1 MDFGKDLER
10 QLEIY
15 TEARPLNIDMIS
27 IKLVEKVLSLAM
39 KALALVKGR
48 HSRKTLGFVKACIAF
63 AHITIPVLA
72 SLTVQNR
79 LYRLTAQVA
88 LMNTL
93 ISEADSLLKAIINNL

>member
-1 MDFGKDLER
+1 
-10 QLEIY
+10 
-15 TEARPLNIDMIS
+15 
-27 IKLVEKVLSLAM
+27 M
-39 KALALVKGR
+39 KALSLVKGR

-63 AHITIPVLA
+63 AHITIPVLS

-93 ISEADSLLKAIINNL
+93 ISEADSLLKAIINNLQTKLEQDRKK